1 MNIKNNL
8 ELNSK
13 IFELEENPNDYLKD
27 LSNYIPNL
35 LNHLWEN
42 PQLVAIILN
51 NSNIQDIKDH
61 LASFIVNNFYENI
74 LLSNSVENNLMY
86 VFALMLKEEINNL
99 KNVNEPELF
108 LNYDSPC
115 HYLLNELIKKDNI
128 RQYFKKILL
137 NIIEKLEVYSSDK
150 VFNLNLKN
158 LQKFV
163 EKKNENSENESENTF
178 QKFYQSLKFNQGSN
192 SKYSDKVRKNNSYNG
207 KNKIDEN
214 ENIEDTKIHLENE
227 IHNLD
232 KFTKKYVNNLTIND
246 LKKMII
252 EKYDDNKN
260 MKDYCTNQLINCGQN
275 IINRDFYSNKSFM
288 ENLYCSPFS
297 REILLL
303 YKNDF
308 LKIIE
313 FIEQIFFNIK
323 NTINSLPYSLKCL
336 CKIISKLIIN
346 KFNDINIPQKIGF
359 LSEFF
364 FNHLLI
370 PIFQNPGFGLL
381 IDNMIISKNTLNN
394 AKIIGEILSHLVSGK
409 FFQNSEENSGFTPFN
424 WYFLEKLP
432 DIFDIFEE
440 LSKVNLPP
448 FLDKLINNELD
459 DNYYYNYFLE
469 NPDEDMYYRAICFNI
484 YDIKVIINNM
494 NNCKEK
500 LFEYEDDIIFKK
512 TFEKLNSESNQKLIE
527 KIINNEKIKPKINK
541 EQNENEQNKGKQKF
555 QYFLISNLLINN
567 RYKELFNIKF
577 ENKNRN
583 NYSIKELK
591 RFNSSKDKINN
602 NIIRVK
608 NFMISLLYYSR
619 NFISSDFDP
628 KKQKNTIDILY
639 FLKDFN
645 KNSNFNINDDIPLEW
660 YINSLLEYLKVIPD
674 EYSKNDFEKLYIE
687 IESEIKISLKK
698 IDFEII
704 SSFFEKVKLAQ
715 RENNYLDIINR
726 ITNNLIL
733 NEKVQKIVE
742 EEFIPFKLFFTYNN
756 EKKEFYFTKSKMKEK
771 DFKKKKAE
779 KKIKKN
785 YCKSIKSFTKK
796 FPNLTLYEDNMVKD
810 IFEIQT
816 ELNIPEKLIQ
826 YFYNVKDY
834 LILNKKVS
842 TNIDIELIIEKISD
856 YVMNKIYK
864 KIFPIN
870 KDKKDEEI
878 EQKCKLLD
886 WIQPKHFIQDKKNY
900 IFDCFLKDAIYYF
913 NKIEADTSPMKKMK
927 SIKEIFNFIYKLVKF
942 NGDKIK
948 AGIDDLMPILN
959 YALIKAKPER
969 IYSNLKFI
977 ELYIGDLGS
986 KEEGSQLT
994 QLIALCDFIC
1004 NIEANNLLGIS
1015 KEEFALKCD
1024 IIRNLMINKY

>member
-1 MNIKNNL
+1 M
-8 ELNSK
+8 
-13 IFELEENPNDYLKD
+13 
-27 LSNYIPNL
+27 
-35 LNHLWEN
+35 
-42 PQLVAIILN
+42 
-51 NSNIQDIKDH
+51 
-61 LASFIVNNFYENI
+61 
-74 LLSNSVENNLMY
+74 
-86 VFALMLKEEINNL
+86 
-99 KNVNEPELF
+99 
-108 LNYDSPC
+108 
-115 HYLLNELIKKDNI
+115 
-128 RQYFKKILL
+128 
-137 NIIEKLEVYSSDK
+137 
-150 VFNLNLKN
+150 
-158 LQKFV
+158 
-163 EKKNENSENESENTF
+163 
-178 QKFYQSLKFNQGSN
+178 
-192 SKYSDKVRKNNSYNG
+192 
-207 KNKIDEN
+207 
-214 ENIEDTKIHLENE
+214 
-227 IHNLD
+227 
-232 KFTKKYVNNLTIND
+232 
-246 LKKMII
+246 
-252 EKYDDNKN
+252 
-260 MKDYCTNQLINCGQN
+260 
-275 IINRDFYSNKSFM
+275 
-288 ENLYCSPFS
+288 
-297 REILLL
+297 
-303 YKNDF
+303 
-308 LKIIE
+308 
-313 FIEQIFFNIK
+313 
-323 NTINSLPYSLKCL
+323 
-336 CKIISKLIIN
+336 
-346 KFNDINIPQKIGF
+346 
-359 LSEFF
+359 
-364 FNHLLI
+364 
-370 PIFQNPGFGLL
+370 
-381 IDNMIISKNTLNN
+381 
-394 AKIIGEILSHLVSGK
+394 
-409 FFQNSEENSGFTPFN
+409 
-424 WYFLEKLP
+424 
-432 DIFDIFEE
+432 
-440 LSKVNLPP
+440 
-448 FLDKLINNELD
+448 
-459 DNYYYNYFLE
+459 
-469 NPDEDMYYRAICFNI
+469 
-484 YDIKVIINNM
+484 
-494 NNCKEK
+494 
-500 LFEYEDDIIFKK
+500 
-512 TFEKLNSESNQKLIE
+512 
-527 KIINNEKIKPKINK
+527 
-541 EQNENEQNKGKQKF
+541 
-555 QYFLISNLLINN
+555 
-567 RYKELFNIKF
+567 
-577 ENKNRN
+577 
-583 NYSIKELK
+583 
-591 RFNSSKDKINN
+591 
-602 NIIRVK
+602 
-608 NFMISLLYYSR
+608 
-619 NFISSDFDP
+619 
-628 KKQKNTIDILY
+628 
-639 FLKDFN
+639 
-645 KNSNFNINDDIPLEW
+645 
-660 YINSLLEYLKVIPD
+660 EYLKVIPD